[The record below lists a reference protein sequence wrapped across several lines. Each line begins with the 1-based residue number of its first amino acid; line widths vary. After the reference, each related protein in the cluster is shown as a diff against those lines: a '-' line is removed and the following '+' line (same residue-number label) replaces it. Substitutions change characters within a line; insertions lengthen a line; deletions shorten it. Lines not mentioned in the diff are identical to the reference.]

1 MALCRFLEVAAVHKD
16 KDQIYQDTISLLD
29 IIEVSGVNGI
39 QFGVIRK
46 RILDLA
52 NDIKRLEVEDGKF
65 ND

>member
-1 MALCRFLEVAAVHKD
+1 MHKD

-65 ND
+65 NN

>member
-1 MALCRFLEVAAVHKD
+1 MYKNKE
-16 KDQIYQDTISLLD
+16 QIYQDAISLLD

-46 RILDLA
+46 RVLDLA
-52 NDIKRLEVEDGKF
+52 NDIKRLEVDDGEL